1 MLTNARS
8 TDPSESAAAFDPS
21 QAHVIVEAVSW
32 LYTLGPGSDE
42 QIADLYFRHLDGFN
56 WPYCDWESVRK
67 RCSDARRLDKRIQKV
82 GTTKSSHGKT
92 VGKYGYVEAVA
103 A

>member
-8 TDPSESAAAFDPS
+8 TDPAESAAAFDPDN
-21 QAHVIVEAVSW
+21 ARIIVEAVSW

-42 QIADLYFRHLDGFN
+42 DITDRYMLLQNGHPS
-56 WPYCDWESVRK
+56 WPYCPAESVRK
-67 RCSDARRLDKRIQKV
+67 RCSDARRLDGRIQKV

-92 VGKYGYVEAVA
+92 VGVYGFVEVA

>member
-8 TDPSESAAAFDPS
+8 TDPAESAAAYDPDR
-21 QAHVIVEAVSW
+21 AHIILEAVGW
-32 LYTLGPGSDE
+32 LYTLGPASDE
-42 QIADLYFRHLDGFN
+42 QIADLYFRHLDGFK

-82 GTTKSSHGKT
+82 GTTTSSHGKT
-92 VGKYGYVEAVA
+92 VGRYGYVEVA